1 MLLPVL
7 LQPITNPERV
17 GRFGRLVRL
26 ELQCSKYA
34 PSERRFMAPATA
46 SAGFELQES

>member
-7 LQPITNPERV
+7 LQPITNPERL
-17 GRFGRLVRL
+17 GRLGRL
-26 ELQCSKYA
+26 GRVELQGSKDA